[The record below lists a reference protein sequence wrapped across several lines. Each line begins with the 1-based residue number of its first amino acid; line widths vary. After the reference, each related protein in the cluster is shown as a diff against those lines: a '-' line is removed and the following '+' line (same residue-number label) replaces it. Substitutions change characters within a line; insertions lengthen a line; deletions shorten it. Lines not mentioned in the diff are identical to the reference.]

1 MRALILIE
9 EGLSEN
15 EELDLDEEMEDDGTD
30 REDTSS
36 DEDDDELPAR
46 RVRQEWS
53 EGYNT
58 ADPYKPS
65 VTFNPRRPPGPQLA
79 DRTRQDAMLQFG
91 KEEDF
96 FSLFFASPLVQKL
109 CDFTNAYAQEHIAD
123 NPSYQNRQRLGFD
136 ICPWNVW
143 FYCPLDFYGL
153 RAVTSP
159 RVLLVLCIIAQW
171 QLGSSY
177 DFLQGQV

>member
-1 MRALILIE
+1 MKSWASMKRWKMMELTGKIHPQMKMMMNRLRKGLDRSGVKGITLLILIS
-9 EGLSEN
+9 LLLHSTP
-15 EELDLDEEMEDDGTD
+15 ED
-30 REDTSS
+30 
-36 DEDDDELPAR
+36 
-46 RVRQEWS
+46 
-53 EGYNT
+53 
-58 ADPYKPS
+58 
-65 VTFNPRRPPGPQLA
+65 PRGPQLA